1 MGNDDTS
8 VCMRDKRKC
17 RIKSRATII
26 CLRSGRVL
34 LVRKKGGK
42 WNFPGGLIEPGESP
56 HAAAARELREETSIE
71 GHGLLSLC
79 SIRVGSVVHH
89 IFTTR
94 FHENEKPVAD
104 HEIVACKWV
113 LREKLTPEL
122 LNSAAAGLLATRLPA
137 LTA

>member
-1 MGNDDTS
+1 
-8 VCMRDKRKC
+8 MRDKRKC

-79 SIRVGSVVHH
+79 SIRVGSGSCP
-89 IFTTR
+89 R
-94 FHENEKPVAD
+94 
-104 HEIVACKWV
+104 KWC
-113 LREKLTPEL
+113 
-122 LNSAAAGLLATRLPA
+122 NSSWLWPLSLPFS
-137 LTA
+137 